1 MMTLTW
7 NGVCEAGDGAKVDN
21 PKGLTKF
28 GKNLV
33 KKLEENDIIID
44 ISHASEKLFYDVAE
58 ICEKPIVATHSNCK
72 KVCGNPRNLTD
83 EQIKIIKEKGGLIG
97 LTFCKDFLS
106 NSKNASMD
114 DVLRHFEHF
123 LLLSCEDNLA
133 FGSDFD
139 GADTPEEISSIDKIK
154 NLYEYFLKKGYKEN
168 LLDKVFFSNA
178 YDFVN
183 KVF

>member
-1 MMTLTW
+1 M
-7 NGVCEAGDGAKVDN
+7 DN

-106 NSKNASMD
+106 NSKDASMD

-178 YDFVN
+178 YNFVN